1 MQRNSWLLAA
11 EFAKD
16 EGGSHDHLSRLRNAR
31 PAAKSH
37 SFDLAGGRRID
48 LVYADVSR
56 VIETAQH
63 WIWILGP
70 RPPTVGLLGALKSA
84 RSTSEIR
91 RICTATDSDDCAF
104 LFVNKDAGSYCVIT
118 DPLNFAPIFHG
129 TIKKTRFLGSDLSL
143 FPREGL
149 TLDVCGIAS
158 YILNGNCI
166 NNHTAFQEI
175 TWLERASVHRFREG
189 GHAQE
194 TYWQYAPGQ
203 RSGSHAWEPAAAA
216 AQLWELLV
224 ESVDRVTRGKRVLL
238 SLSGGYD
245 SSVLLGILGARL
257 KHPRVSCVT
266 FIHGRQNS
274 RSDSAVARE
283 QAALYG
289 YEHVAA
295 ISFSGDLIRM
305 LDSNA
310 ILSQGLRRP
319 AYELDAISRLA
330 EDYGDAADTVM
341 LFGDECLGLYSFR
354 LNSIDDVLG
363 AARFKTPALLEDFG
377 RAIGVRQAER
387 MRAAL
392 EAEYEDLRTKARLF
406 ADRDDAKDF
415 LYFDQRLQF
424 GLLALR
430 SLFAG
435 HWFPVATP
443 LVSRRIQ
450 DFMAQV
456 PVAYRVDK
464 RLFKQMARRFLPD
477 QFRIPRATEGRFHP
491 DFSEEVAAAH
501 DVVTAAIAGRGW
513 KIDGLFTA
521 PMLNELI
528 SDVRLQAA
536 KRARLG
542 AARTGIERALIDW
555 LKRLMVSSSHL
566 ESRQHLWRRR
576 VFNQFADSPGA
587 GYLLVN
593 ILCLAD
599 FLGDIPPSAFGRT
612 MPVARGSPKNDR
624 PSKQVDLRSFAGSP
638 AVGSAALGFEAKL

>member
-1 MQRNSWLLAA
+1 MHRNSWLLAVEA
-11 EFAKD
+11 AKD
-16 EGGSHDHLSRLRNAR
+16 DDEGAHYHLSSLRNAR
-31 PAAKSH
+31 PDARKH
-37 SFDLAGGRRID
+37 GIDLAGGRRID
-48 LVYADVSR
+48 VVYADASLA
-56 VIETAQH
+56 IETARH

-70 RPPTVGLLGALKSA
+70 RPPGAGLLQAL
-84 RSTSEIR
+84 RSTRSTADIR
-91 RICTATDSDDCAF
+91 QICTATDGDDCAF
-104 LFVNKDAGSYCVIT
+104 LLVDKHAGSYAVIT
-118 DPLNFAPIFHG
+118 DPLNFAPVFHG
-129 TIKKTRFLGSDLSL
+129 TIRRSRFLGSDVSL
-143 FPREGL
+143 FPRECL
-149 TLDVCGIAS
+149 TLDVRGVAS

-175 TWLERASVHRFREG
+175 AWLERASVHEFREG
-189 GHAQE
+189 VHE
-194 TYWQYAPGQ
+194 RKTYWHYAPGQ
-203 RSGSHAWEPAAAA
+203 RSGSRRWDPAAAA

-245 SSVLLGILGARL
+245 SSVLLGILGNRL
-257 KHPRVSCVT
+257 KHPSVACVT
-266 FIHGRQNS
+266 FVHGRQSS
-274 RSDSAVARE
+274 RSDAAVARE

-289 YEHVAA
+289 YEHIAA
-295 ISFSGDLIRM
+295 VSFSGDLVRM
-305 LDSNA
+305 LDANA
-310 ILSQGLRRP
+310 VLSQGLRRP
-319 AYELDAISRLA
+319 AYELEAISRLA

-363 AARFKTPALLEDFG
+363 AARFKASALLDDFG
-377 RAIGVRQAER
+377 RAIGVRQAEW

-392 EAEYEDLRTKARLF
+392 EAEYDDLRTKARVF

-464 RLFKQMARRFLPD
+464 RLFRQMARRFLPE

-501 DVVTAAIAGRGW
+501 DVLTAAIAGRGW
-513 KIDGLFTA
+513 KIDGLFTG
-521 PMLNELI
+521 PMLKNLVGE
-528 SDVRLQAA
+528 VRLQAA

-542 AARTGIERALIDW
+542 TAKMNLERILIDW
-555 LKRLMVSSSHL
+555 FKRLMASSPHL
-566 ESRQHLWRRR
+566 ESRQHWWRRH
-576 VFNQFADSPGA
+576 VFNQFAESPGA

-599 FLGDIPPSAFGRT
+599 FLGDSPSSMFGRT
-612 MPVARGSPKNDR
+612 TLARSETNGRLSQEAGS
-624 PSKQVDLRSFAGSP
+624 SSFAGKSQT
-638 AVGSAALGFEAKL
+638 VGSAALSLEAKL